1 MCPKEFAMIFK
12 DALDAF
18 EIWYNESCSHKE
30 ADKDSL
36 QEAYTHAHIGLVAR
50 LQRMM
55 GDGFSEDDDE
65 NIPDGEAFETF
76 LEKAFMRKVHECA
89 SDITMQPIML
99 SLEQY
104 NELAMKQ
111 IRTIL
116 SAYSGKVIE
125 SDEDDDGIEGEEMEA
140 RHRVFDGTLSAIGF
154 VKGGTLKKKAVADTF
169 RALADFYEKE
179 L

>member
-1 MCPKEFAMIFK
+1 MCPKEFAMIMK
-12 DALDAF
+12 DALDEF
-18 EIWYNESCSHKE
+18 ENWYAESCSNKE
-30 ADKDSL
+30 ADKESL
-36 QEAYTHAHIGLVAR
+36 QEAYTHAHIGIVAR

-65 NIPDGEAFETF
+65 KIPDGEAFESF
-76 LEKAFMRKVHECA
+76 IEKAFMRKVQEYA
-89 SDITMQPIML
+89 TDIAMQPIML
-99 SLEQY
+99 SLEQH

-140 RHRVFDGTLSAIGF
+140 RHKVFDGTLSAIGF

>member
-1 MCPKEFAMIFK
+1 MCPKGFAMILK

-18 EIWYNESCSHKE
+18 ETWYSEGCSNKE

-36 QEAYTHAHIGLVAR
+36 QEAYTHAHIGIVAR

-55 GDGFSEDDDE
+55 GDGVTEDDDE
-65 NIPDGEAFETF
+65 KIEDGEAFESF
-76 LEKAFMRKVHECA
+76 LEKAFIRKVREYA
-89 SDITMQPIML
+89 EDIAMQPIML

-116 SAYSGKVIE
+116 SAYSGKIIE
-125 SDEDDDGIEGEEMEA
+125 SDEDDDGVEGEEMEA
-140 RHRVFDGTLSAIGF
+140 RHKVFDGTLSAIGF
-154 VKGGTLKKKAVADTF
+154 VKDGTLNKKAVAATF

-179 L
+179 W

>member
-1 MCPKEFAMIFK
+1 MIFK

-18 EIWYNESCSHKE
+18 EIWYKECCSHKE

-36 QEAYTHAHIGLVAR
+36 QEAYTHAHLGIVAR
-50 LQRMM
+50 LQKMM

-76 LEKAFMRKVHECA
+76 LEKAFMRKVQEYA
-89 SDITMQPIML
+89 TDIAMQPIML
-99 SLEQY
+99 SLEQH

-125 SDEDDDGIEGEEMEA
+125 SDEDGIEGEEMEA
-140 RHRVFDGTLSAIGF
+140 RHKVFDSTLSAIGF
-154 VKGGTLKKKAVADTF
+154 VKDGTLNKKAVSDTF

>member
-1 MCPKEFAMIFK
+1 MCPKEFAMILK

-18 EIWYNESCSHKE
+18 ETWYSEGCSNKE

-36 QEAYTHAHIGLVAR
+36 QEAYTHAHIGIVAR

-65 NIPDGEAFETF
+65 EIEDGEAFESF
-76 LEKAFMRKVHECA
+76 LEKAFMRKVQEYA
-89 SDITMQPIML
+89 TDIAMQPIML
-99 SLEQY
+99 SLEQH

-111 IRTIL
+111 IRAIL

-125 SDEDDDGIEGEEMEA
+125 GDEDDGIEGEEAEA

-154 VKGGTLKKKAVADTF
+154 VKDGTLNKKAVAATF
-169 RALADFYEKE
+169 RVLADFYEKE
-179 L
+179 W

>member
-18 EIWYNESCSHKE
+18 ETWYNESCSHKE
-30 ADKDSL
+30 ADKEAL
-36 QEAYTHAHIGLVAR
+36 QEAYTHAHLGIVAR

-55 GDGFSEDDDE
+55 GDGFTEDDDE
-65 NIPDGEAFETF
+65 EIKDGEAFESF
-76 LEKAFMRKVHECA
+76 LEKAFLRKVHECA

-111 IRTIL
+111 IRIIL
-116 SAYSGKVIE
+116 SAYSGKQIE
-125 SDEDDDGIEGEEMEA
+125 SNEDDDGIEGEEMEA
-140 RHRVFDGTLSAIGF
+140 RHKVFDGTLSAIGF
-154 VKGGTLKKKAVADTF
+154 VKDGTLNKKAVANTF
-169 RALADFYEKE
+169 RALADFYEE
-179 L
+179 NW

>member
-1 MCPKEFAMIFK
+1 MCPKEFAMIMK
-12 DALDAF
+12 DALDEF
-18 EIWYNESCSHKE
+18 ENWYAESCSNKE
-30 ADKDSL
+30 ADKESL
-36 QEAYTHAHIGLVAR
+36 QEAYTHAHIGIVAR

-65 NIPDGEAFETF
+65 KIPDGEAFESF
-76 LEKAFMRKVHECA
+76 IEKAFMRKVQEYA
-89 SDITMQPIML
+89 TDIAMQPIML
-99 SLEQY
+99 SLEQH

-125 SDEDDDGIEGEEMEA
+125 GNEDDGIEGDEAEA